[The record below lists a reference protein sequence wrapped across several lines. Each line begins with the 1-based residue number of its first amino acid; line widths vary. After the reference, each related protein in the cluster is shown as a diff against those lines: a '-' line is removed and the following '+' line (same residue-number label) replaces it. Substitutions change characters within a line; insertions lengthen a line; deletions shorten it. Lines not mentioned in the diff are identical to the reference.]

1 MKWGL
6 QHVKVTLKEE
16 STGETIKIEQRSDG
30 TVHCESGK
38 RGASKPAAAPGE
50 ATRERPTAEKPAA
63 EKPAEKPA
71 EPRPTRP
78 ANDAPADPRR
88 QRRTSALEWKATRDA
103 GFDGF
108 LARSGAGQFKVLF
121 NRTWALFFERRNEPP
136 EPLGCFKD
144 LGNAKENAQR
154 LHDRGMRE
162 SELTPDQVNAFCP
175 PEATLDD
182 PPPRAERRAKQEA
195 TPTPAPA
202 PEPAARPETADASAE
217 DDAIRAL
224 KSRISS
230 LVTTG
235 DDDDD

>member
-71 EPRPTRP
+71 EPRPARP

-136 EPLGCFKD
+136 EPLGCYKE
-144 LGNAKENAQR
+144 LSNAKENAQR

-195 TPTPAPA
+195 TPEPAPA
-202 PEPAARPETADASAE
+202 PEPAARPEAADASAE

>member
-1 MKWGL
+1 MKRGL

-30 TVHCESGK
+30 TVHCESG
-38 RGASKPAAAPGE
+38 RRARKPAAAPGE
-50 ATRERPTAEKPAA
+50 AIRERPTAEKPAA

-71 EPRPTRP
+71 EPRPARP

-88 QRRTSALEWKATRDA
+88 QRRTSALEWKTTRDA
-103 GFDGF
+103 GFDGY

-136 EPLGCFKD
+136 EPLGCFKV
-144 LGNAKENAQR
+144 LSNAKENAQR